1 MSTVVGLKY
10 NDEIW
15 IGADSLASTDD
26 GDIRPLKGKKIFRN
40 GPYLFGFIGSVRG
53 GQILQPDYF
62 EPPKKI
68 EELPDAIID
77 QCEEKGCL
85 ITTDDQRSAHG
96 CNFVVGY
103 KGRLFEIL
111 IDFQLNE
118 IDDYTAVG
126 AGSTYAIGSFYTS
139 ENIEGVKLSPEER
152 VMLALKAASTFNSC
166 TGGDLIV
173 EKL

>member
-10 NDEIW
+10 KGDIW
-15 IGADSLASTDD
+15 LGADSLASTED
-26 GDIRPLKGKKIFRN
+26 GEIRPLKAKKIFRN
-40 GPYLFGFIGSVRG
+40 GPYLIGFIGSVRG
-53 GQILQPDYF
+53 GQILFPDYF
-62 EPPKKI
+62 EPPRDIKD
-68 EELPDAIID
+68 LPDAIIE

-85 ITTDDQRSAHG
+85 VQTDDQRSAHG
-96 CNFVVGY
+96 CNFLVGY
-103 KGRLFEIL
+103 KGKLFEIL

-139 ENIEGVKLSPEER
+139 ANIEGVKLSPEDR
-152 VMLALKAASTFNSC
+152 VMLALKAAATFNSS
-166 TGGDLIV
+166 TGGDLII